1 MEYEPVF
8 ERCRISSEVWLYKK
22 RVDDVTTLKDQR
34 IVDLWWCW
42 CVEILANKKKKKK
55 NWSIYTVKKTNR
67 NKNDLHDLWSLLH
80 VLRSRDGHIVL
91 IFERLLNYTE
101 VDSLCDDMLVW

>member
-8 ERCRISSEVWLYKK
+8 ERCRISSEVWLYKN

-42 CVEILANKKKKKK
+42 CWCVETLANKKKKKK
-55 NWSIYTVKKTNR
+55 KTDR
-67 NKNDLHDLWSLLH
+67 FIL
-80 VLRSRDGHIVL
+80 
-91 IFERLLNYTE
+91 
-101 VDSLCDDMLVW
+101 

>member
-42 CVEILANKKKKKK
+42 CVEILANKKKKKLIDLYCKK
-55 NWSIYTVKKTNR
+55 NKQKQ
-67 NKNDLHDLWSLLH
+67 
-80 VLRSRDGHIVL
+80 
-91 IFERLLNYTE
+91 E
-101 VDSLCDDMLVW
+101 

>member
-22 RVDDVTTLKDQR
+22 RVDDGTTLKDQR

-42 CVEILANKKKKKK
+42 CVEILANKK
-55 NWSIYTVKKTNR
+55 NLIDLYCKKTNR
-67 NKNDLHDLWSLLH
+67 NKNDLHDL
-80 VLRSRDGHIVL
+80 
-91 IFERLLNYTE
+91 
-101 VDSLCDDMLVW
+101 

>member
-55 NWSIYTVKKTNR
+55 LIDLYFKK
-67 NKNDLHDLWSLLH
+67 NKQKQ
-80 VLRSRDGHIVL
+80 
-91 IFERLLNYTE
+91 E
-101 VDSLCDDMLVW
+101 

>member
-42 CVEILANKKKKKK
+42 CVEILANKKNKKKLIDLYFKK
-55 NWSIYTVKKTNR
+55 NKQKQ
-67 NKNDLHDLWSLLH
+67 
-80 VLRSRDGHIVL
+80 
-91 IFERLLNYTE
+91 E
-101 VDSLCDDMLVW
+101 